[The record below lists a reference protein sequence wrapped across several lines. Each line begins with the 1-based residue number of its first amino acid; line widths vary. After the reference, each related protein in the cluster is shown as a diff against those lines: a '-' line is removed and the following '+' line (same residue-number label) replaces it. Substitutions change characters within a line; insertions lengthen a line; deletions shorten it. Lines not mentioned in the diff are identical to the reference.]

1 MTSAQLNK
9 NNKENLDKKDD
20 KKTGFEGIFHEEI
33 LATDFEQFKSPVDI
47 ARFVSGVVDR
57 RKKEITGDVMTK
69 VKKAQDMAAN
79 PSWIESQM
87 NLVKKAT
94 ETYNNYQE
102 SQDLPCCEVTE
113 LTISE
118 CRVCNEEEL

>member
-1 MTSAQLNK
+1 MANTQFNK

-20 KKTGFEGIFHEEI
+20 KKTGFKEIFQEGI
-33 LATDFEQFKSPVDI
+33 LATDSEQFKSPVDI
-47 ARFVSGVVDR
+47 VRFASDVVDR
-57 RKKEITGDVMTK
+57 RKKEIIDDVMEK
-69 VKKAQDMAAN
+69 VKKAQDMATN

-87 NLVKKAT
+87 KLVKKAT
-94 ETYNNYQE
+94 EMYNSYQE
-102 SQDLPCCEVTE
+102 SQDLPCCKVTE

>member
-1 MTSAQLNK
+1 MTSAQFNK

-57 RKKEITGDVMTK
+57 RKKEMNDNE
-69 VKKAQDMAAN
+69 KKK
-79 PSWIESQM
+79 
-87 NLVKKAT
+87 L
-94 ETYNNYQE
+94 
-102 SQDLPCCEVTE
+102 L
-113 LTISE
+113 
-118 CRVCNEEEL
+118 